1 MIKNILNRIKEF
13 IKDEYKN
20 ILLFVTLYSI
30 FMWPLDYYIITGG
43 GIMEIDDRIVVEDEF
58 KSKGSFNLA
67 YVSEVKGTVATY
79 LLSYIMPNWERVET
93 SDYTYDENETK
104 EDVEFR
110 GKIDLNSAN
119 DNAIKNAFLEANKTY
134 KITDKKVYVYYVDP
148 DSKNNFEVGDE
159 VIKINEKEITS
170 TDSFKD
176 ELSNYTIDDEIK
188 MTIIRNKKEKEIKV
202 KLYEKEDNEILGI
215 YLTEVNKYKTYP
227 KVKFDFKRGESGPSG
242 GLISAL
248 DIYDKITKGDLT
260 KGLKIAGT
268 GEIDKD
274 GNIGTIG
281 GVKYKLIGAD
291 KEKADIFLVP
301 NGENYKEC
309 VKVAKEEDLDIKIIG
324 VSTLNEAIK
333 ELEKINKKKK

>member
-67 YVSEVKGTVATY
+67 YVSEAKGTVATY

-159 VIKINEKEITS
+159 VIKINKKEITS

-176 ELSNYTIDDEIK
+176 
-188 MTIIRNKKEKEIKV
+188 
-202 KLYEKEDNEILGI
+202 
-215 YLTEVNKYKTYP
+215 
-227 KVKFDFKRGESGPSG
+227 
-242 GLISAL
+242 
-248 DIYDKITKGDLT
+248 
-260 KGLKIAGT
+260 
-268 GEIDKD
+268 
-274 GNIGTIG
+274 
-281 GVKYKLIGAD
+281 
-291 KEKADIFLVP
+291 
-301 NGENYKEC
+301 
-309 VKVAKEEDLDIKIIG
+309 
-324 VSTLNEAIK
+324 
-333 ELEKINKKKK
+333 